1 MTGMNKFIYCI
12 ILAAGESTRMGSP
25 KALLQIQGKTFLEH
39 LVATLRNAG
48 LHEISVVLGHD
59 SDKIIAQHP
68 KLDVRFIIN
77 ENYQKGQ
84 LSSIQAAI
92 KSVPKDCDAI
102 MICPIDR
109 PLISTELIK
118 KLIEAY
124 SKSKPPIIIPIFDA
138 KRGHPVIFSSSLFPE
153 VLRAPHDVGA
163 RAVVWAHHN
172 EVVEVQTE
180 EEGILLNIDN
190 PELYEKYIRKNI

>member
-1 MTGMNKFIYCI
+1 MIMSIYAI
-12 ILAAGESTRMGSP
+12 ILAAGESSRMGSP

-48 LHEISVVLGHD
+48 LHEIRVVLGHD
-59 SDKIIAQHP
+59 SDKIITQLP
-68 KLDVRFIIN
+68 DLNVSFIIN

-92 KSVPKDCDAI
+92 RSVPKDCDAI

-109 PLISTELIK
+109 PLISPELIK
-118 KLIEAY
+118 TLIEAY
-124 SKSKPPIIIPIFDA
+124 SKSKPPIVIPIFDA
-138 KRGHPVIFSSSLFPE
+138 KRGHPIIFSSSLFPE
-153 VLRAPHDVGA
+153 VLRAPYDIGA

-172 EVVEVQTE
+172 EVIEVQTD
-180 EEGILLNIDN
+180 EEGILLNIDT
-190 PELYEKYIRKNI
+190 PELYEEYIRKNI

>member
-1 MTGMNKFIYCI
+1 MNTSIYGV
-12 ILAAGESTRMGSP
+12 ILAAGESIRMGSP
-25 KALLQIQGKTFLEH
+25 KALLQIKGKTFLQH

-59 SDKIIAQHP
+59 SDKIIAQLP
-68 KLDVRFIIN
+68 DLKIDFVIN

-84 LSSIQAAI
+84 LSSIQVAI
-92 KSVPKDCDAI
+92 KSAPNDCDAI

-109 PLISTELIK
+109 PLISSELIK

-124 SKSKPPIIIPIFDA
+124 SKTKPPIVVPIFDA
-138 KRGHPVIFSSSLFPE
+138 KRGHPIIFSSSLFSE
-153 VLRAPHDVGA
+153 LMRAPHDIGA

-172 EVVEVQTE
+172 EVIEVPTG
-180 EEGILLNIDN
+180 EEGILINVDT
-190 PELYEKYIRKNI
+190 PEIFEKYINQMNIE

>member
-1 MTGMNKFIYCI
+1 MTGMNKSIYSI

-39 LVATLRNAG
+39 LVTTLRNAG
-48 LHEISVVLGHD
+48 LYEISVVLGHD
-59 SDKIIAQHP
+59 PDKIRLQLP
-68 KLDVRFIIN
+68 NLDVRFIIN

-109 PLISTELIK
+109 PLVSNGLLQ
-118 KLIEAY
+118 KLTSEFMKR
-124 SKSKPPIIIPIFDA
+124 KSPVVIPIFDA
-138 KRGHPVIFSSSLFPE
+138 KRGHPIIFSSSLFPE
-153 VLRAPHDVGA
+153 LLRAPIDVGA
-163 RAVVWAHHN
+163 RAVVWARHN

-180 EEGILLNIDN
+180 EEGILLNIDT
-190 PELYEKYIRKNI
+190 PELYEKYIQ

>member
-1 MTGMNKFIYCI
+1 MSIYAV
-12 ILAAGESTRMGSP
+12 ILAAGESSRMGSP
-25 KALLQIQGKTFLEH
+25 KALLQIHGKTFLEH

-59 SDKIIAQHP
+59 SDKIITQLP
-68 KLDVRFIIN
+68 DLNVSFIIN

-92 KSVPKDCDAI
+92 RSVPKDCDAI

-124 SKSKPPIIIPIFDA
+124 MKTKPPIVIPIFDA
-138 KRGHPVIFSSSLFPE
+138 KRGHPIIFSSSLFFE
-153 VLRAPHDVGA
+153 LMRAPHDVGA

-172 EVVEVQTE
+172 EVVEIQTE

-190 PELYEKYIRKNI
+190 PELYEKYIRKNM

>member
-1 MTGMNKFIYCI
+1 MSFYVV

-59 SDKIIAQHP
+59 SDKIIAQLP
-68 KLDVRFIIN
+68 DLKVDFVIN

-109 PLISTELIK
+109 PLISPELIK
-118 KLIEAY
+118 IILEEY
-124 SKSKPPIIIPIFDA
+124 SKTKSPIVIPIFDA
-138 KRGHPVIFSSSLFPE
+138 KRGHPIIFSSSLFPE
-153 VLRAPHDVGA
+153 LMRAPRDIGA

-172 EVVEVQTE
+172 EVKEVPTE
-180 EEGILLNIDN
+180 EAGILINVDTPEMFEKHIKQMNI
-190 PELYEKYIRKNI
+190 E

>member
-1 MTGMNKFIYCI
+1 MSIYAI
-12 ILAAGESTRMGSP
+12 ILAAGESSRMGSP

-48 LHEISVVLGHD
+48 LHEIRVVLGHD
-59 SDKIIAQHP
+59 SDKIITQLP
-68 KLDVRFIIN
+68 DLNVSFIIN

-92 KSVPKDCDAI
+92 RSVPKDCDAI

-109 PLISTELIK
+109 PLISPELIK
-118 KLIEAY
+118 TLIEAY
-124 SKSKPPIIIPIFDA
+124 SKSKPPIVIPIFDA
-138 KRGHPVIFSSSLFPE
+138 KRGHPIIFSSSLFPE
-153 VLRAPHDVGA
+153 VLRAPYDIGA

-172 EVVEVQTE
+172 EVIEVQTD
-180 EEGILLNIDN
+180 EEGILLNIDT
-190 PELYEKYIRKNI
+190 PELYEEYIRKNI